1 MSLVAV
7 RDAMVAAIKTAL
19 PPAVSVAAHAGRFD
33 EAELARYA
41 VASPTVLVA
50 CLGVVGVSARG
61 GEVAADVL
69 WGAFVVA
76 GPGKRGVAPQAV
88 ALALLPPL
96 LACIAGNRWGREE
109 AETHPEALKADN
121 LYSAKLDGNAVAL
134 WAASW
139 RQRITIGGGLTQE
152 ELDALPDFLSC
163 GLTQADHGGTVLDET
178 VFPVRP
184 ADDAED
190 TPTDGGP
197 DQ

>member
-7 RDAMVAAIKTAL
+7 RDAMVAAIRAAL

-33 EAELARYA
+33 EAELARCA
-41 VASPTVLVA
+41 VASHAVLVA

-61 GEVAADVL
+61 GEAAADVL
-69 WGAFVVA
+69 WGAFLVA
-76 GPGKRGVAPQAV
+76 GPGKRGADPQTV
-88 ALALLPPL
+88 ALTLLPPL
-96 LACIAGNRWGREE
+96 LACVEGNRWGRGE
-109 AETHPEALKADN
+109 AETRPEALKADN
-121 LYSAKLDGNAVAL
+121 LYSARLDGNAVAL

-163 GLTQADHGGTVLDET
+163 GLTQADHGGAVLDET

-190 TPTDGGP
+190 APPDGGA